1 MTALATTRTFTTG
14 AEIVSLSDIRAGAVP
29 SAIGRLGRTVRLFG
43 LSITDCTVAGA
54 SGWLV
59 ARAAAGLRTDVG
71 FVNAHCVNTLYRDG
85 AYREALSGM
94 DVLFAD
100 GSGMSLAAR
109 AAGETLADNVN
120 GTDLFPVL
128 CRDAAGAGVSL
139 YLLGGGE
146 GVSAKAGAAL
156 AASTPGLEIAGAR
169 SGFFATPAE
178 EQAAIDAIN
187 ASGAGIV
194 LVGMGVPL
202 QELWIA
208 RNRHRLSAAVVIG
221 VGGLFDYYSG
231 RIPRAPLAVRKVGM
245 EWAWRLAME
254 PRPLAR
260 RYLVGNLEFVARLA
274 MLRALAPVE
283 LAGRA
288 VAR

>member
-1 MTALATTRTFTTG
+1 
-14 AEIVSLSDIRAGAVP
+14 
-29 SAIGRLGRTVRLFG
+29 
-43 LSITDCTVAGA
+43 
-54 SGWLV
+54 
-59 ARAAAGLRTDVG
+59 
-71 FVNAHCVNTLYRDG
+71 
-85 AYREALSGM
+85 
-94 DVLFAD
+94 
-100 GSGMSLAAR
+100 
-109 AAGETLADNVN
+109 
-120 GTDLFPVL
+120 
-128 CRDAAGAGVSL
+128 
-139 YLLGGGE
+139 
-146 GVSAKAGAAL
+146 
-156 AASTPGLEIAGAR
+156 
-169 SGFFATPAE
+169 
-178 EQAAIDAIN
+178 
-187 ASGAGIV
+187 
-194 LVGMGVPL
+194 MGVPL

-254 PRPLAR
+254 PRRLAR